1 MAARRA
7 LPSES
12 NRTHEGPIDACVSCP
27 PLRKG
32 GFGKRTGGIAHL
44 KRDWRHLPSNAF
56 GRKARVGTW
65 TRGFARA
72 NRESRRPVGVA
83 GRRCPGPRP
92 PAKAFGR
99 ATART
104 GVQLNTPSPNRNA
117 ALRRRIVAVYLLT
130 AKGPGSASAQVFQEG
145 ELSTLCGL
153 ADRENH
159 SDLRSDWPPRDRKDQ
174 PQA

>member
-1 MAARRA
+1 MTPLENAKEMAARRA

-104 GVQLNTPSPNRNA
+104 AVQLNAPSPNRNA
-117 ALRRRIVAVYLLT
+117 ALRRRIS
-130 AKGPGSASAQVFQEG
+130 AKRFGQRRELNWHIDSCASAQPR
-145 ELSTLCGL
+145 L
-153 ADRENH
+153 H
-159 SDLRSDWPPRDRKDQ
+159 SPRPNRGGGCDTIRSPV
-174 PQA
+174 